1 MPDWR
6 AYVRDHL
13 GSPCHARAEKEEVV
27 SELAGH
33 LEECY
38 AALHTKGMPEE
49 AALSETCARA
59 GNWEEL
65 RRGII
70 SAMEEGTM
78 HDRVKQIW
86 VPGLVTLLSSY
97 IVLALL
103 QWAGTRPMI
112 SHPGEPR
119 GVVFYL
125 PWLFLLPLIGAVGA
139 YLSRRA
145 QGHGWR
151 VYLAASLPALAL
163 GAIFLLLFALAFAL
177 DRHVPLQVKGTT
189 LVAMM
194 GGWVVLPGIALC
206 AGVALQGLRKRQS
219 ACC

>member
-6 AYVRDHL
+6 AHVRDHL
-13 GSPCHARAEKEEVV
+13 GSLRHVRAEEEEVV
-27 SELAGH
+27 CELAGH

-38 AALHTKGMPEE
+38 AALRAKGMPEE
-49 AALSETCARA
+49 EAFSETCARA

-65 RRGII
+65 RSGIV
-70 SAMEEGTM
+70 SAIEEGTM
-78 HDRVKQIW
+78 NDRVKQIW

-97 IVLALL
+97 VVLTLF
-103 QWAGTRPMI
+103 QRIGVRPMVL
-112 SHPGEPR
+112 HPGEPR
-119 GVVFYL
+119 GVVLYL

-145 QGHGWR
+145 LADGWR

-163 GAIFLLLFALAFAL
+163 GAFFLLLFPLAFAL
-177 DRHVPLQVKGTT
+177 DRQVPLHIKGTA

-194 GGWVVLPGIALC
+194 VGWVALPGIALC
-206 AGVALQGLRKRQS
+206 LGVALQGLSKRRTAS
-219 ACC
+219 R